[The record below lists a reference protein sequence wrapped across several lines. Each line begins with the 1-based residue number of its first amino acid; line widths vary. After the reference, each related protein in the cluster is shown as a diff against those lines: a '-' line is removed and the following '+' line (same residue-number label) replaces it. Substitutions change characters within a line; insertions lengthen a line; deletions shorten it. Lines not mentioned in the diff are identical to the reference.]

1 MIKLNGTIKNNEEV
15 INTLKELA
23 GVDLINGEFK
33 AQINHNQREK
43 LISNRAISK
52 SENNGFSRQEHLIAV
67 ANIDKLFK
75 GARFLGR
82 FDDIKHGQKDIKIL
96 RFENY
101 CIFENKI
108 AKCLITAKETKNT
121 FTDTETRLPNVESTP
136 SAKAISV
143 AIGIPKP
150 CSDAVPPLSA
160 K

>member
-67 ANIDKLFK
+67 ANIGKLFE
-75 GARFLGR
+75 GARLLGR
-82 FDDIKHGQKDIKIL
+82 FDDIKHEKK
-96 RFENY
+96 RCKN
-101 CIFENKI
+101 I
-108 AKCLITAKETKNT
+108 A
-121 FTDTETRLPNVESTP
+121 F
-136 SAKAISV
+136 
-143 AIGIPKP
+143 
-150 CSDAVPPLSA
+150 
-160 K
+160 

>member
-23 GVDLINGEFK
+23 GVDLINGELK

-108 AKCLITAKETKNT
+108 AKCLITAKETKNHKMHKINIYSL
-121 FTDTETRLPNVESTP
+121 E
-136 SAKAISV
+136 
-143 AIGIPKP
+143 
-150 CSDAVPPLSA
+150 LSA
-160 K
+160 N